1 MGNNVVEP
9 HVGSASERAPSMF
22 DKVAATVDEQMQKP
36 FARLGFFVGG
46 SPKTTMGLSLFVCVL
61 MMSGLSQIG
70 PMTESRSDKVHS
82 TVAPSFVCSRKSLN
96 QNPTKFS
103 PK

>member
-46 SPKTTMGLSLFVCVL
+46 SPKTTMGLSLFVCPAGCVDVW
-61 MMSGLSQIG
+61 SICACA
-70 PMTESRSDKVHS
+70 R
-82 TVAPSFVCSRKSLN
+82 VCCACVCAS
-96 QNPTKFS
+96 
-103 PK
+103 